1 MDREKMG
8 CGGDRR
14 GVKYCNYHPIDFH
27 WLTERISVTP
37 SMLTCLAVNPLLR
50 ERENPFSPFIHSV
63 IN

>member
-37 SMLTCLAVNPLLR
+37 SMLTQPCNESST
-50 ERENPFSPFIHSV
+50 ERKGESFQSIHSFCH
-63 IN
+63 